1 MDAYVDQVFAHVDTA
16 NTGSIPQ
23 TKILD
28 VFQGTLK
35 AMGSDKVVTQAEVDA
50 ALVKITTSNPTTIT
64 KAEFTE
70 LIQKSKQ

>member
-1 MDAYVDQVFAHVDTA
+1 MDAYVDQVFAHVDTN

-23 TKILD
+23 NKILD

-35 AMGSDKVVTQAEVDA
+35 AMRSDKVVTQAEVDG
-50 ALVKITTSNPTTIT
+50 ALAKITTSNPTTIT